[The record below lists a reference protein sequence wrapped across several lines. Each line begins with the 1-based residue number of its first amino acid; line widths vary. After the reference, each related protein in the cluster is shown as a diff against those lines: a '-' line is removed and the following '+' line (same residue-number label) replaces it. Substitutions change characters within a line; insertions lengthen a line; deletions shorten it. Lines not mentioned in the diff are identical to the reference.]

1 MGEEESEDL
10 GNTIE
15 QTGAESVAEVSEQ
28 IAEREAEEPSK

>member
-15 QTGAESVAEVSEQ
+15 QTGAESMAEAAAQ